1 MPELSDLSSKK
12 ALLLADALYVE
23 EQYGDAI
30 DAYTAAETVL
40 KTSERLTSIVHFR
53 ILSHRAAAYGQLQ
66 RYQEAFEDARAA
78 NTDFDYLVGGTLRPH
93 ETETSWRRQGWAA
106 LQLGKLEDA
115 RHALEKA
122 HQLATLNRRDSQSL
136 YPPLLKQCGGGDADA
151 TSSASS
157 AAAAA
162 GAETIMNM
170 MTGGGG
176 GAAGAA
182 QKPATSAAKPAA
194 AVAPKPAAAAKKQ
207 PPAKKPASKPK
218 PPPSNKPKP
227 PSTPTTS
234 RNKPITSP
242 DHSGMP
248 KYQYYQSD
256 AFMTVCIL
264 EPNVQLDDLTV
275 EFAEQFLSVI
285 LRKGGVRYTVIAGY
299 LYETVQADAC
309 KIKLKEEK
317 VLLKL
322 KKQNSLEWPEL
333 LSPKKPETAAA
344 ATKSSGTTSETS
356 PQPQSTTSD
365 AAAAQTTTEDEAAQG
380 KPAVAADTS
389 AATTTTTTTTSS
401 KRMASRRDCSLAE
414 RRLLPVSSCLGICFI
429 AVKRLSTT
437 RRILKTLRIPSKC
450 MPRHCCLSVWTRLR
464 KLPIREKLQLPK
476 RMNRLAQMRATQSVS
491 QTGNWDIWRC
501 TSFLSRRM
509 AFQDQMWSKN

>member
-136 YPPLLKQCGGGDADA
+136 YPPLLKQCGGGDAVA
-151 TSSASS
+151 ASASS

-333 LSPKKPETAAA
+333 LSPKKPETAVAA

-356 PQPQSTTSD
+356 PQQQSTTSD

-389 AATTTTTTTTSS
+389 AATTTTTTTTTKTTKARPYASHKDWDS
-401 KRMASRRDCSLAE
+401 IEKDIVKEEEAEKPEGDAAMNKLFQQIYANADEDTKRAMIKSYQTSGGT
-414 RRLLPVSSCLGICFI
+414 V
-429 AVKRLSTT
+429 LSTNWNEVAAKDYEEERT
-437 RRILKTLRIPSKC
+437 APKGMEWKN
-450 MPRHCCLSVWTRLR
+450 WEGD
-464 KLPIREKLQLPK
+464 KLAMKDDDDDDK
-476 RMNRLAQMRATQSVS
+476 
-491 QTGNWDIWRC
+491 
-501 TSFLSRRM
+501 
-509 AFQDQMWSKN
+509 